1 MDQQG
6 LLKCTNKNLQVSA
19 PISIRNCRN
28 FAGIGVSSRCKQ
40 KFTSAHAC
48 KLLAQS
54 GVCALQKSSF
64 GKFGLCK
71 KAPLVYLGSAKEPHD
86 LNTSCSHGLFGHV
99 PRQGDTWSPSPETVS
114 ALMAFQSAHS
124 TSRCPRTWFYNSY
137 LECQT
142 WSCDGWV
149 WAARLDGTSAMWGPT
164 CYRCGKAWRDSFL
177 SKGFSLWDPPSQ
189 RADWN
194 HGRGAESA

>member
-19 PISIRNCRN
+19 PISIRNCSN

-54 GVCALQKSSF
+54 GAWALQKSSF

-124 TSRCPRTWFYNSY
+124 TSSCIHLMVPKGIVLQQLFGVPDMELRWMGVGSQAGWHKCNVGPHMLQVWQG
-137 LECQT
+137 LE
-142 WSCDGWV
+142 G
-149 WAARLDGTSAMWGPT
+149 
-164 CYRCGKAWRDSFL
+164 FL
-177 SKGFSLWDPPSQ
+177 S
-189 RADWN
+189 
-194 HGRGAESA
+194 